1 MKIPEAEVR
10 LFNRVFICRKCKYK
24 VRAASSRIKD
34 KLIVCPKCK
43 NRNFRSK
50 VKEKRIAK

>member
-10 LFNRVFICRKCKYK
+10 LFNRVFICRKCKSK
-24 VRAASSRIKD
+24 VRASASRIKE
-34 KLIVCPKCK
+34 KLIVCPKCQS
-43 NRNFRSK
+43 RNFRAK

>member
-10 LFNRVFICRKCKYK
+10 LFNRVFICLKCKAK
-24 VRAASSRIKD
+24 VRASSSRIKA
-34 KLIVCPKCK
+34 KLIVCPKCR
-43 NRNFRSK
+43 NRNFRPK

>member
-10 LFNRVFICRKCKYK
+10 LFNRVFICRKCKAK
-24 VRAASSRIKD
+24 VRASTPRIKA

-43 NRNFRSK
+43 TRNFRPK
-50 VKEKRIAK
+50 VKEKRSAK

>member
-10 LFNRVFICRKCKYK
+10 LFNRVFICRKCKSK
-24 VRAASSRIKD
+24 IRASTPRVKA
-34 KLIVCPKCK
+34 KLIVCPKCQG
-43 NRNFRSK
+43 RNFRQK